1 MRTKEQSTIEVIASS
16 GIFQIDFFHKTGNS
30 DFDSLIEISR
40 ALEKDYGSKA
50 VLSEKT
56 IEKYFNR
63 SGSLPFVARYRGK
76 IIGYIIGIPLE
87 YLNTEPWVRTEENFG
102 MENTIYTYAFI
113 ILSDY
118 RKNGYASML
127 KKVYLSKI
135 EKLKNIEYVSGHVI
149 KGAARR
155 FKGNIEILNTVQNW
169 QGTGKVFEYYRRIL

>member
-102 MENTIYTYAFI
+102 MENLCSNFWRI
-113 ILSDY
+113 ILKES
-118 RKNGYASML
+118 RF
-127 KKVYLSKI
+127 VSKI
-135 EKLKNIEYVSGHVI
+135 KSFSFSVTSSTSKEAQKSKKFSNVLTD
-149 KGAARR
+149 
-155 FKGNIEILNTVQNW
+155 L
-169 QGTGKVFEYYRRIL
+169 L